1 MKKILRRIAINLIG
15 ITISNY
21 IVFLFVGILLFPIL
35 VFWCGTIRTVEY
47 YFEEKCLSYAN
58 YKKTKEN
65 ITNIIEMN
73 KK

>member
-1 MKKILRRIAINLIG
+1 MKKILRRITINLAK

-35 VFWCGTIRTVEY
+35 VFWFGTIRTVEY

-65 ITNIIEMN
+65 ITNIIEMY